1 MAIYQAN
8 ATDDEVAR
16 EAEAF
21 FAAIGDDDLL
31 RFLRQLPVVWGN
43 NEQMTVGD
51 FTYEALL
58 WPYVKHAWKTV
69 DGAPGLAG
77 RMKQLSDVF
86 SQAEQELERETG
98 RTRRAP
104 RVTNLAA
111 FMAAYEGSGLPL

>member
-1 MAIYQAN
+1 MVMYQAN

-43 NEQMTVGD
+43 EEPMSIAD

-58 WPYVKHAWKTV
+58 WPYVKTAWNTV
-69 DGAPGLAG
+69 VGAPGLAG
-77 RMKQLSDVF
+77 RMKQMSDVF
-86 SQAEQELERETG
+86 SQAEQELERDTG